1 MSTGTICKRAKDT
14 TALLLCNIINTAFK
28 IITISLVTSTFLIH
42 DTHRNEMEKDDTPHV
57 QNLKQKTGCTQISH
71 FWHGQISLCSA
82 CASHVLCAGVA
93 AKTVPFGEV
102 FASSTEFP

>member
-42 DTHRNEMEKDDTPHV
+42 DTHRNEMEKDDTHHV
-57 QNLKQKTGCTQISH
+57 QNLKQKTGCTLISH